1 MANNKERLV
10 LGHVFL
16 YAKGWYRYTK
26 GLWEGYRRAIIADGH
41 YMPETIHETAYLLYQ
56 TLVHNKEKILGYRDD
71 YEMYIFDNIQK
82 TLIDIMYW
90 QKEFIKDMN
99 PAQVH
104 SLAVIWFCHNVFQT
118 CQVNIFDE
126 ILIPSNKVMLL
137 THHYDVK
144 NNGEE
149 YHKHIATWDIFRG
162 RKPYDREYEYGK
174 SSYKS
179 LQEYHPLRKAI
190 HKGELH
196 YEGINC

>member
-1 MANNKERLV
+1 MVNKKERLV

-56 TLVHNKEKILGYRDD
+56 ILVHNKEEILGYRDD
-71 YEMYIFDNIQK
+71 YDMYIFDNIQK

-90 QKEFIKDMN
+90 QKEFIKDMS

-118 CQVNIFDE
+118 CPVKIFDE

-149 YHKHIATWDIFRG
+149 YHKHIATWEIFRG
-162 RKPYDREYEYGK
+162 RKPYDKEYSLGK

-179 LQEYHPLRKAI
+179 LPKYHPLRKAI
-190 HKGELH
+190 RKGELH

>member
-1 MANNKERLV
+1 MANKKERLV

-56 TLVHNKEKILGYRDD
+56 TLVHNKEEILGYRDD
-71 YEMYIFDNIQK
+71 YDMYIFDNIQK

-90 QKEFIKDMN
+90 QKELIKDMS

-118 CQVNIFDE
+118 CPVKIFDE

-137 THHYDVK
+137 TYHYDVK

-162 RKPYDREYEYGK
+162 RKPYDRKYEYGK

-190 HKGELH
+190 RKGELH